1 MSEPGTHAAAPE
13 IECIDSRTVYQNR
26 WMRVREDAV
35 RRADGSPGLF
45 GVVEKSDFAVIVALH
60 DGALVMVEQYRY
72 PVQRR
77 CWEFP
82 QGSWNKG
89 SDPGADP
96 GPDPL
101 ALARAELR
109 EETGVVA
116 ASIVHAG
123 RLFLAAGFC
132 TQAYDV
138 YFATGLTQGESALEI
153 EEQGLISR
161 LVPLE
166 TVQADMIAGRI
177 MDAST
182 VAAFGLLRLKG
193 MI

>member
-1 MSEPGTHAAAPE
+1 MTAAPQVE
-13 IECIDSRTVYQNR
+13 IECVDSTIVYENR

-45 GVVEKSDFAVIVALH
+45 GVVEKGHFAVIVALQ
-60 DGALVMVEQYRY
+60 DGALMMVEQYRY

-82 QGSWNKG
+82 QGSW
-89 SDPGADP
+89 DQ

-101 ALARAELR
+101 ALAKAELR
-109 EETGVVA
+109 EETGLLA
-116 ASIVHAG
+116 AHIVHAG

-132 TQAYDV
+132 SQAYDI
-138 YFATGLTQGESALEI
+138 YLATDLTQGENALEV

-161 LVPLE
+161 FVPVE
-166 TVQADMIAGRI
+166 QVQADICAGRI

-182 VAAFGLLRLKG
+182 VASFGLLRLKG
-193 MI
+193 LI

>member
-1 MSEPGTHAAAPE
+1 MTEEVRAE
-13 IECIDSRTVYQNR
+13 IECVDSKTVYQNR

-45 GVVEKSDFAVIVALH
+45 GVVEKGDFAVIVALQ
-60 DGALVMVEQYRY
+60 DGALMMVEQYRY

-82 QGSWNKG
+82 QGSW
-89 SDPGADP
+89 DQ

-109 EETGVVA
+109 EETGLLA

-123 RLFLAAGFC
+123 RLTLAAGFC
-132 TQAYDV
+132 TQFYDI
-138 YFATGLTQGESALEI
+138 YFATDLTQGESALEV

-161 LVPLE
+161 FVPLAQ
-166 TVQADMIAGRI
+166 VQADICAGRI
-177 MDAST
+177 IDAST
-182 VAAFGLLRLKG
+182 VASFGLLQLKG
-193 MI
+193 LI